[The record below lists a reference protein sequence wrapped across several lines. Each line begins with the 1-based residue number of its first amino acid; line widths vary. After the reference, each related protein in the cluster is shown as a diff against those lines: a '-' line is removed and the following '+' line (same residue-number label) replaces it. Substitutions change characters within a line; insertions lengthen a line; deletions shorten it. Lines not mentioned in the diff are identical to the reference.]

1 MQILGL
7 KPGEGGYRAL
17 LWTLVFLLVL
27 RPVIEEFGT
36 RPWLL
41 PLFFT
46 IALLASV
53 WSVSTNRLHVI
64 VVAVL
69 ALMAAG
75 GEWTRLAGYG
85 LNEVLPGLAGVIAF
99 AWVAVVLAQDVF
111 RDREYIS
118 ADMIYGGIN
127 VYLLVTLAFAAAYKV
142 QVLLVPGSIVGLT
155 AESNI
160 GDTLYYSV
168 VTITT
173 LGYGDILPVSGNA
186 RMLAATEAVFGQ
198 LFIAVLLAKLVAT
211 HISGKSE
218 NDRLS

>member
-17 LWTLVFLLVL
+17 LWTLVALLVL
-27 RPVIEEFGT
+27 RPAIEEFGK

-41 PLFFT
+41 PLFFSFVM
-46 IALLASV
+46 LVSV
-53 WSVSTNRLHVI
+53 WSVSKNRRHVI
-64 VVAVL
+64 IVAILVL
-69 ALMAAG
+69 IAVG
-75 GEWTRLAGYG
+75 GEWSRLAGYG
-85 LNEVLPGLAGVIAF
+85 FSQLVPGLAAVIALV
-99 AWVAVVLAQDVF
+99 WVAMLLAQDVF

-127 VYLLVTLAFAAAYKV
+127 VYLLVTLAFAAAYQV
-142 QVLLVPGSIVGLT
+142 QVQLVPGSIVGLT

-186 RMLAATEAVFGQ
+186 RMLAATEAAFGQ

-211 HISGKSE
+211 HISGKSG